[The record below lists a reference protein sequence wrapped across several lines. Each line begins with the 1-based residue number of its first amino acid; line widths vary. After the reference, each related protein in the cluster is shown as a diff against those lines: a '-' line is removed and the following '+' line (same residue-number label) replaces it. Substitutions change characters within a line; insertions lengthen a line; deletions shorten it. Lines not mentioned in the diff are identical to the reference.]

1 MRQEAFLSY
10 TGNTA
15 STIYS
20 VTISKIFRVVGRYAV
35 SAISSSL
42 YTRVFRSLQ
51 GRLGQIC

>member
-20 VTISKIFRVVGRYAV
+20 FTSSKIFRVVGRYAV
-35 SAISSSL
+35 SDISSSL
-42 YTRVFRSLQ
+42 YPRVFRSLED
-51 GRLGQIC
+51 RLGLIC